1 MSDQFAPQQHP
12 TPAQPAHP
20 AQPGQY
26 APPAAGYV
34 PAPPAAGYV
43 PAPQAAGNG
52 YAAAPPT
59 NGLALASMICGLAGL
74 LGNVVVAFLVMPFFV
89 SLAAVILGHVALS
102 QLKKRPGTGGRGMA
116 ITGLVT
122 GYVAVGFAAIAVIV
136 GLVALLSFGA
146 FATPFLFS

>member
-34 PAPPAAGYV
+34 PVPP
-43 PAPQAAGNG
+43 AAGNG

-74 LGNVVVAFLVMPFFV
+74 LGNVFVAFLVMPFFV

>member
-26 APPAAGYV
+26 PPPAAGYV
-34 PAPPAAGYV
+34 PVPP
-43 PAPQAAGNG
+43 AAGNG

-74 LGNVVVAFLVMPFFV
+74 LGNVFVVFLVMPFFV

-122 GYVAVGFAAIAVIV
+122 GYVAVGVAAIAVIV

>member
-12 TPAQPAHP
+12 NPAQPAYP
-20 AQPGQY
+20 ARPGPSGPY

-34 PAPPAAGYV
+34 PTPP
-43 PAPQAAGNG
+43 AAGNG

-74 LGNVVVAFLVMPFFV
+74 LGNVFVVFLVMPFFV

-122 GYVAVGFAAIAVIV
+122 GYVAVGVAAIAVIV